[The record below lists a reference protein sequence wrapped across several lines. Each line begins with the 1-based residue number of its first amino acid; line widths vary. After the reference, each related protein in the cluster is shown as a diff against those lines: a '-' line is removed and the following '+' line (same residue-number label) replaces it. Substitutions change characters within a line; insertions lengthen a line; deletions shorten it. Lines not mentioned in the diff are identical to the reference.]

1 VDGLT
6 VHLALPGPDR
16 LLTDA
21 VPVVQRWLAE
31 WSDYGTVT
39 IDLTPTARFE
49 TVDADGVT
57 DAAGARAAVLRAVL
71 QGVDRAA
78 LLSALLGAIR
88 RRIDPPLKLTG
99 GPPSAGGGELWHFE
113 SFGAGEMAVFMR
125 VDEDAFDD
133 LAGPLEARLGDVASL
148 QEPAWHDG
156 VGQWVIAP

>member
-1 VDGLT
+1 MDDLT

-16 LLTDA
+16 LLADA
-21 VPVVQRWLAE
+21 VPVVQRWLTE

-39 IDLTPTARFE
+39 IALTPAARVE
-49 TVDADGVT
+49 TVDAGVT

-71 QGVDRAA
+71 RGIDRAA

-88 RRIDPPLKLTG
+88 RRIDPPVIVAAG
-99 GPPSAGGGELWHFE
+99 DPPPAGGGELWHFE

-133 LAGPLEARLGDVASL
+133 LEGTLEAMLGDVASL
-148 QEPAWHDG
+148 QEPAYHDG
-156 VGQWVIAP
+156 VGQWVLGG